1 MKMAGEVAVVT
12 GASSGL
18 GAEMARQLAR
28 AGLKVG
34 LTARRGAE
42 LDRLAEEIRWAQGGT
57 AAVAVAD
64 AGDPRP
70 LARRSPSSPRS
81 WDQSTS

>member
-1 MKMAGEVAVVT
+1 MRIMGEVAVVT

-34 LTARRGAE
+34 LTARRLDELETVAE
-42 LDRLAEEIRWAQGGT
+42 SIRAGGGT
-57 AAVAVAD
+57 ACVAVAD
-64 AGDPRP
+64 AGDPEATVLGLRGDHP
-70 LARRSPSSPRS
+70 SARAG
-81 WDQSTS
+81 

>member
-1 MKMAGEVAVVT
+1 MKIAGEVAVVT

-18 GAEMARQLAR
+18 GAEIARQLAR
-28 AGLKVG
+28 EGLRVG

-42 LDRLAEEIRWAQGGT
+42 LEQVASSIRSEGGT

-64 AGDPRP
+64 ASDPS
-70 LARRSPSSPRS
+70 AIRSAFAEAGLGTRS
-81 WDQSTS
+81 G